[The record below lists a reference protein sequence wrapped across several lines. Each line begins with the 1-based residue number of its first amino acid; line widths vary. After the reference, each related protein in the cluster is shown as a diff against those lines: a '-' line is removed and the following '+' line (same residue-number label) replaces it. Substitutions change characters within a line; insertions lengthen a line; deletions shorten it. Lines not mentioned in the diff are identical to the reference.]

1 MSDYF
6 SDRELGP
13 RPRVEQQI
21 SLGVWRARDLLV
33 QRRIDDGSFG
43 FGFPEMCPDGR
54 GPCGSSPRDFWTTA
68 EAEIP
73 GVNAIRGSQK
83 HRWLAQDV
91 PPVLVILDLFEFCAR
106 HVARPVAVLGR
117 YTEGRVRDYRPVSSP
132 RAAALRSSGEVLI
145 IEKEPKVREYFKY
158 DADAGV
164 LRIRSQAFDDRWT
177 SF

>member
-1 MSDYF
+1 ATPQELYWRLTTSTPRRIEGVRSNSGRAMSDYF

-91 PPVLVILDLFEFCAR
+91 PPVLVILD
-106 HVARPVAVLGR
+106 
-117 YTEGRVRDYRPVSSP
+117 
-132 RAAALRSSGEVLI
+132 
-145 IEKEPKVREYFKY
+145 
-158 DADAGV
+158 
-164 LRIRSQAFDDRWT
+164 
-177 SF
+177 